1 MSKNKPISNLEE
13 LAIACKQPPKHENM
27 QRWKRKTKS
36 RFIKGIEC
44 QVCHIVGPL
53 QILGNY
59 YRIRHYEKLVNGKP
73 TFTYHRNDKDY
84 IQRILA
90 NLKANPNQ
98 SDLNKPDQNVKANA
112 DQTDSKPDQDTIIHD
127 LNLRDSSLK
136 PGKDYLFLRA
146 SAIRSRAFFMFSTE
160 LAKDKRRWPSP
171 YFPKDVPGRTAT
183 PAVLSR

>member
-1 MSKNKPISNLEE
+1 MLE
-13 LAIACKQPPKHENM
+13 
-27 QRWKRKTKS
+27 RKTKS
-36 RFIKGIEC
+36 RFVRGIEC
-44 QVCHIVGPL
+44 QICHITGSL

-59 YRIRHYEKLVNGKP
+59 YRIRHYEKLINGKP

-84 IQRILA
+84 IERILA
-90 NLKANPNQ
+90 NLKAN
-98 SDLNKPDQNVKANA
+98 PDQNVKANA

-127 LNLRDSSLK
+127 LNLKDSSLK

-146 SAIRSRAFFMFSTE
+146 LAIRSRAFFMFSTE